1 MNKLLIIEEGKSNL
15 PVVVITFN
23 TEVSIVDYWIRNLE
37 DNPGKY
43 RIEVV
48 SSFLF
53 SRIHSE
59 SLHAVMG
66 ALLLAY
72 EKKFNEISPKYL
84 MSALIGTLQGFSIG
98 EERDIDSIGKDT
110 F

>member
-23 TEVSIVDYWIRNLE
+23 SEVSIVDYWIRNLE

-43 RIEVV
+43 RVEMV

-53 SRIHSE
+53 SQIHADSIQTII
-59 SLHAVMG
+59 G
-66 ALLLAY
+66 TLLLAY
-72 EKKFNEISPKYL
+72 EKKFNEIAPGHL
-84 MSALIGTLQGFSIG
+84 MAAFMGVLHGFAVG
-98 EERDIDSIGKDT
+98 EEREDNSKGKDVS
-110 F
+110 